1 MWKIIGRYLNITGCV
16 ILIVG
21 KQTTFLEPYAILHGA
36 DKVALLRTCDHMN
49 KSERV
54 VEQNENF
61 SKQSEENTSLREK
74 NILFEENNF

>member
-1 MWKIIGRYLNITGCV
+1 
-16 ILIVG
+16 
-21 KQTTFLEPYAILHGA
+21 
-36 DKVALLRTCDHMN
+36 MN

>member
-1 MWKIIGRYLNITGCV
+1 MNITGCV

-54 VEQNENF
+54 VEQKEHF
-61 SKQSEENTSLREK
+61 SK
-74 NILFEENNF
+74 